1 MHEEKQK
8 IHSSICG
15 KAQTNAKQG
24 DTMWLVGLQ
33 KDHASC
39 A

>member
-24 DTMWLVGLQ
+24 GAMWLVGLQ
-33 KDHASC
+33 KDDASS